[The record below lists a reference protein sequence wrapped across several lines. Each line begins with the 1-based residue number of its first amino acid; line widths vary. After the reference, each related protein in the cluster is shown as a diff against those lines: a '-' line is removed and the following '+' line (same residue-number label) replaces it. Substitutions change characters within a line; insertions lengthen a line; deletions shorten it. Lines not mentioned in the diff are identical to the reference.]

1 MCAGKGLSSSLPL
14 SILIGNSKILKAWP
28 PGIHTSTFQGNP
40 MSCALASA
48 TIKTIKTDKLLKK
61 SLLIGEIF
69 SKKLSF
75 LKTIPFIR
83 DVRVHG
89 AGVGI
94 EFISNNGLAD
104 SNIVKKIERN
114 MLKKQILVYAG
125 GERGNVL
132 MLIPPLIINLNFLK
146 ISLDKIINE
155 INQIFLKEYKC

>member
-1 MCAGKGLSSSLPL
+1 
-14 SILIGNSKILKAWP
+14 
-28 PGIHTSTFQGNP
+28 

-48 TIKTIKTDKLLKK
+48 TIKTIKKDKLLNK
-61 SLLIGEIF
+61 SLFIRNVF
-69 SKKLSF
+69 SQKLSV
-75 LKTIPFIR
+75 LKTIPFIS

-94 EFISNNGLAD
+94 EFISNKGLAD
-104 SNIVKKIERN
+104 NNIVKKIERN

-132 MLIPPLIINLNFLK
+132 MLVPPLIINLNFLK
-146 ISLDKIINE
+146 ISLDKLINE